1 MMANHHGAG
10 NKPTFVKFI
19 TVHELKLMD
28 GALFQT
34 TGCIHLLFNLPC
46 SFLDRVIEFDECD
59 INLTLTKSVLY
70 PL

>member
-1 MMANHHGAG
+1 MMANHYGAA

-34 TGCIHLLFNLPC
+34 TVCIHLLFNLPC

-59 INLTLTKSVLY
+59 IKLTMIKSVLY